1 MVLDSS
7 EMLVWPHL
15 DSASA
20 TPLYRQLYEHI
31 RSAIVSGEL
40 ASGQRLPATRE
51 LAGQLGLNR
60 TTVSAAYALLE
71 SENLISGHVGRGSFV
86 AELPAESSDAPRRP
100 TPVEMI
106 SFSAS
111 RPSEALFP
119 LAEFR
124 ATCNEVIMGPA
135 ATSILQLGAPIG
147 YGPLRE
153 FLLDDARR
161 RGVATASDD
170 IVITS
175 GCQQAIDLIQR
186 TLVTPADTAL
196 IEDPVYPGLRNAFA
210 AAGVKVV
217 GVAVGQNGIAP
228 DEFERAV
235 RDHRPR
241 VAVVTP
247 DFQNPTGTTLSRS
260 ARGAIARI
268 ARDAGVFLVENDIYS
283 ALRYDGDPVPSIRQ
297 VAGAGDTILIGSFS
311 KVAFPGLRVGWV
323 IGPRP
328 FIRRLVEAKQLCD
341 LHTDHLS
348 QAVLLRFA
356 ESGRLASHLECVLSA
371 GRERLRATLGA
382 CSRHLPA
389 GSVYTRPQGG
399 MNVWVELPHDIDA
412 AAALTRAQ
420 KAGVTYLPGNV
431 FAAGREWTSALRLS
445 FAGLTAEEIEKGLS
459 TLGTVLRAEQEQAR
473 SLDDCEP
480 APALV

>member
-1 MVLDSS
+1 
-7 EMLVWPHL
+7 MLAWPHL
-15 DSASA
+15 DEAA
-20 TPLYRQLYEHI
+20 PTPLYRQLYQYI
-31 RSAIVSGEL
+31 RSAIISREL
-40 ASGQRLPATRE
+40 ASGERLPATRE

-60 TTVSAAYALLE
+60 ATVSAAYALLE

-86 AELPAESSDAPRRP
+86 AELPAESAASVDPERRP
-100 TPVEMI
+100 ATPGLI

-124 ATCNEVIMGPA
+124 ETCHEVIMGPA
-135 ATSILQLGAPIG
+135 AASILQLGTPIG

-153 FLLDDARR
+153 FLLDGARR
-161 RGVATASDD
+161 EGFAMASDD
-170 IVITS
+170 IAITS

-186 TLVTPADTAL
+186 TLVTPADTVI

-217 GVAVGQNGIAP
+217 GVSVGPNGMTP

-247 DFQNPTGTTLSRS
+247 NFQNPTGATLSRT
-260 ARGAIARI
+260 AREAIVRI
-268 ARDAGVFLVENDIYS
+268 ARDSGVLLVENDIYS
-283 ALRYDGDPVPSIRQ
+283 ALRYEGDPLPSIRQ
-297 VAGAGDTILIGSFS
+297 IAGGTCDTILIGSFS
-311 KVAFPGLRVGWV
+311 KIAFPGLRVGWV

-328 FIRRLVEAKQLCD
+328 FIRRLVETKQICD

-356 ESGRLASHLECVLSA
+356 ESGRLAAHLECVLSA
-371 GRERLRATLGA
+371 GRQRLLATLGA
-382 CSRHLPA
+382 CARHLPA

-399 MNVWVELPHDIDA
+399 MNVWVEVPRDIDA

-420 KAGVTYLPGNV
+420 QSGVSYLPGNV
-431 FAAGREWTSALRLS
+431 FSAGREWTAALRLS
-445 FAGLTAEEIEKGLS
+445 FAGLAPEEIEKGLS

-473 SLDDCEP
+473 SLEDREP

>member
-1 MVLDSS
+1 
-7 EMLVWPHL
+7 MLVWPHL
-15 DSASA
+15 DQASA
-20 TPLYRQLYEHI
+20 TPLYRQLYEYI
-31 RSAIVSGEL
+31 RSAIMSGEL
-40 ASGQRLPATRE
+40 ARGDRLPATRE

-71 SENLISGHVGRGSFV
+71 SENLITGHVGRGSFV
-86 AELPAESSDAPRRP
+86 AEAPMESAAPIDPARRAAPP
-100 TPVEMI
+100 GLI

-124 ATCNEVIMGPA
+124 DTCNEVITSPA
-135 ATSILQLGAPIG
+135 AAAILQLGTPIG

-153 FLLDDARR
+153 FLIDDARR
-161 RGVATASDD
+161 RGLATASDD
-170 IVITS
+170 IAITN

-186 TLVTPADTAL
+186 TLVTPADTVI
-196 IEDPVYPGLRNAFA
+196 IEDPVYPGLRNALA
-210 AAGVKVV
+210 AAGAKVI
-217 GVAVGQNGIAP
+217 GVAVGPNGIAP

-247 DFQNPTGTTLSRS
+247 DFQNPTGATLSRT
-260 ARGAIARI
+260 AREAIARI
-268 ARDAGVFLVENDIYS
+268 ARDAGVTLVENDIYS

-297 VAGAGDTILIGSFS
+297 VAGDACDTILIGSFS
-311 KVAFPGLRVGWV
+311 KIAFPGLRVGWV

-328 FIRRLVEAKQLCD
+328 FIRRLVETKQLCD

-356 ESGRLASHLECVLSA
+356 ESGRLATHLECVLTA

-382 CSRHLPA
+382 CARHLPA

-399 MNVWVELPHDIDA
+399 MNVWVELPRDIDA

-420 KAGVTYLPGNV
+420 QAGVSYLPGNV

-445 FAGLTAEEIEKGLS
+445 FAGLTPEEIEKGLS
-459 TLGTVLRAEQEQAR
+459 TLGTVLRAEQERAR
-473 SLDDCEP
+473 SLEDREP